1 MQNTLRVSFNI
12 HSFFHLIIH
21 SLFPSEFLP
30 KSSTIETVLKLEVQ
44 LQPSVHDSK
53 NSSLSLR
60 LCHGFVMKAMFV
72 WFMG

>member
-1 MQNTLRVSFNI
+1 MQNTLSVSFNI

-21 SLFPSEFLP
+21 PLFPSEFLP

-44 LQPSVHDSK
+44 LQPSPHDSK
-53 NSSLSLR
+53 NSLLSLW
-60 LCHGFVMKAMFV
+60 LCHGFVMKTMFV